1 MKLNVVLA
9 ALLGSVAMLAQAQTA
24 APSRAEVKAEA
35 AKANKAG
42 EIHTG
47 ESEEKATL
55 PKSDKKRADVKADT
69 KKANKAGEIHT
80 GESEEK
86 SAAPKSD
93 KKRADVKADTAKAN
107 KAGALPAMGEK

>member
-1 MKLNVVLA
+1 MKLNFVLA
-9 ALLGSVAMLAQAQTA
+9 ALLGSAAMLAQAQTA

-47 ESEEKATL
+47 ESEDKMAPT
-55 PKSDKKRADVKADT
+55 KST
-69 KKANKAGEIHT
+69 
-80 GESEEK
+80 
-86 SAAPKSD
+86 

-107 KAGALPAMGEK
+107 KAGDIHTGEEEAKQAPGKSNVKRADVKADTSKANKAGALPNMGEK